1 MGNKLRIGSV
11 RNACACSGE
20 RVQFVA
26 NIALPSPFFFFFLM
40 QTSVRSSQS
49 LGSWAAGRLG
59 AHLWQV
65 AGGRTRLESLLF
77 LAVVPEE
84 RQNFLFV
91 KALDK
96 RVCPTGL
103 LD

>member
-1 MGNKLRIGSV
+1 MFWREGAVCGQH
-11 RNACACSGE
+11 CSS
-20 RVQFVA
+20 
-26 NIALPSPFFFFFLM
+26 ITFFFFSLM

-77 LAVVPEE
+77 LAVVPE
-84 RQNFLFV
+84 
-91 KALDK
+91 
-96 RVCPTGL
+96 
-103 LD
+103 